1 MNLVTPDFGLIFWT
15 SIVFIILL
23 LILKKYA
30 WKPIID
36 NVDARNTKI
45 KNALM
50 SAEEAEKKMINLHA
64 KNDEIIKKTFLER
77 DNLIKEAKEISN
89 KIISDAKDEA
99 NKKKEQIIKNANEK
113 IKNDE
118 AALKADF
125 NNQVGMLSIEI
136 AKKILSKE
144 LSEQNTHQNLIADMI
159 KNMKIQ

>member
-23 LILKKYA
+23 LILKKFA

-45 KNALM
+45 KNALI
-50 SAEEAEKKMINLHA
+50 SAEEAEKKMISLHA
-64 KNDEIIKKTFLER
+64 KNEGIIKKTLLER

-89 KIISDAKDEA
+89 KIISDAKNEG

-144 LSEQNTHQNLIADMI
+144 LTDQNTHQDLIADMI
-159 KNMKIQ
+159 KNMKMQ

>member
-23 LILKKYA
+23 LILKKFA
-30 WKPIID
+30 WKPIIE

-45 KNALM
+45 KNALI
-50 SAEEAEKKMINLHA
+50 SAEEAEKKMISLHA
-64 KNDEIIKKTFLER
+64 KNDEIIKKTLLER

-89 KIISDAKDEA
+89 KIISDAKNEG

-136 AKKILSKE
+136 SKKILSKE
-144 LSEQNTHQNLIADMI
+144 LTDENTHQDLIADMI
-159 KNMKIQ
+159 KNMKMQ

>member
-23 LILKKYA
+23 LILKKFA

-45 KNALM
+45 KNALI
-50 SAEEAEKKMINLHA
+50 SAEEAEKKMISLHA
-64 KNDEIIKKTFLER
+64 KNDEIIKKTLLER

-89 KIISDAKDEA
+89 KIISDAKNEG

-118 AALKADF
+118 AVLKADF

-144 LSEQNTHQNLIADMI
+144 LTDQNTHQDLIADMI
-159 KNMKIQ
+159 KNMKMQ

>member
-23 LILKKYA
+23 LILKKFA
-30 WKPIID
+30 WKPIIE

-45 KNALM
+45 KNALI
-50 SAEEAEKKMINLHA
+50 SAEEAEKKMISLHA
-64 KNDEIIKKTFLER
+64 KNDEIIKKTLLER

-89 KIISDAKDEA
+89 KIISDAKNEG

-144 LSEQNTHQNLIADMI
+144 LTDQNTHQDLIADMI
-159 KNMKIQ
+159 KNMKMQ

>member
-23 LILKKYA
+23 LILKKFA
-30 WKPIID
+30 WKPIIE
-36 NVDARNTKI
+36 NVDARNIKI

-64 KNDEIIKKTFLER
+64 KNDEIIKKTLLER
-77 DNLIKEAKEISN
+77 DNLMKEAKEISN
-89 KIISDAKDEA
+89 KIISDAKNEG

>member
-23 LILKKYA
+23 LILKKFA
-30 WKPIID
+30 WKPIIE

-50 SAEEAEKKMINLHA
+50 SAEEAEKRMINLHS
-64 KNDEIIKKTFLER
+64 KNDEIIKKTLLER
-77 DNLIKEAKEISN
+77 DILIKEAKEISN
-89 KIISDAKDEA
+89 KIISDAKNEG

>member
-23 LILKKYA
+23 LILKKFA

-36 NVDARNTKI
+36 NVDARNTRI
-45 KNALM
+45 KNALI
-50 SAEEAEKKMINLHA
+50 SAEEAEKKMISLHA
-64 KNDEIIKKTFLER
+64 KNDEIIKKTLLER

-89 KIISDAKDEA
+89 KIISDAKNEG

-144 LSEQNTHQNLIADMI
+144 LTDQNTHQDLIADMI
-159 KNMKIQ
+159 KNMKMQ

>member
-23 LILKKYA
+23 LILKKFA
-30 WKPIID
+30 WKPIIE

-50 SAEEAEKKMINLHA
+50 SAEEAEKRMINLHS
-64 KNDEIIKKTFLER
+64 KNDEIIKKTLLER

-89 KIISDAKDEA
+89 KIISDAKNEG

>member
-23 LILKKYA
+23 LILKKFA

-45 KNALM
+45 KNALI
-50 SAEEAEKKMINLHA
+50 SAEEAEKKMISLHA
-64 KNDEIIKKTFLER
+64 KNDEIIKKTLLER

-89 KIISDAKDEA
+89 KIISDAKNEGK
-99 NKKKEQIIKNANEK
+99 KKKEQIIKNANEK

-144 LSEQNTHQNLIADMI
+144 LTDQNTHQDLIADMI
-159 KNMKIQ
+159 KNMKMQ

>member
-23 LILKKYA
+23 LILKKFA

-50 SAEEAEKKMINLHA
+50 SAEEAEKRMINLHS
-64 KNDEIIKKTFLER
+64 KNDEIIKKTLLER

-89 KIISDAKDEA
+89 KIISDAKNEG

>member
-15 SIVFIILL
+15 SVVFIILL
-23 LILKKYA
+23 LILKKFA

-45 KNALM
+45 KNALI
-50 SAEEAEKKMINLHA
+50 SAEEAEKKMISLHA
-64 KNDEIIKKTFLER
+64 KNDEIIKKTLLER
-77 DNLIKEAKEISN
+77 DNLIKEAKGISN
-89 KIISDAKDEA
+89 KIISDAKNEG

-118 AALKADF
+118 AVLKADF

-144 LSEQNTHQNLIADMI
+144 LTDQNTHQDLIADMI
-159 KNMKIQ
+159 KNMKMQ

>member
-23 LILKKYA
+23 LILKKFA

-45 KNALM
+45 KNALI
-50 SAEEAEKKMINLHA
+50 SAEEAEKKMISLHA
-64 KNDEIIKKTFLER
+64 KNDEIIKKTLLER

-89 KIISDAKDEA
+89 KIISDAKNEG

-144 LSEQNTHQNLIADMI
+144 LTDQNTHQDLIADMI
-159 KNMKIQ
+159 KNMKMQ

>member
-23 LILKKYA
+23 LILKKFA
-30 WKPIID
+30 WKPIIE

-50 SAEEAEKKMINLHA
+50 SAEEAEKRMINLHS
-64 KNDEIIKKTFLER
+64 KNDEIIKKTLLER

-89 KIISDAKDEA
+89 KIISDAKNEG

-144 LSEQNTHQNLIADMI
+144 LSEQNTHQNLITDMI